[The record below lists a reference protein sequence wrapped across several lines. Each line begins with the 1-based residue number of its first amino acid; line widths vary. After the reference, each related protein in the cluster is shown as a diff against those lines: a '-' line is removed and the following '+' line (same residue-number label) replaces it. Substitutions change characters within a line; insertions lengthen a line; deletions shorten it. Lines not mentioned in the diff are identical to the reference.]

1 MINDDHHHYHDDDD
15 ADNNDSNDGGGG
27 VKPSCLLNCCSGTS
41 NLPSKSTQ
49 SLRMTR
55 QSQPNPGYKNNI
67 RKGWVGK
74 RQKSYE
80 KLSQLEV
87 AHMNS
92 QLREQ
97 DMALWRGGGGL
108 RR

>member
-1 MINDDHHHYHDDDD
+1 MN
-15 ADNNDSNDGGGG
+15 
-27 VKPSCLLNCCSGTS
+27 PSCLLNCCSGTS

-55 QSQPNPGYKNNI
+55 QSQPKPGYKNNI

-74 RQKSYE
+74 RQKLYE
-80 KLSQLEV
+80 KLSQLEG

-97 DMALWRGGGGL
+97 DMALWRGAGVKDASGKHRIKMTGFEVEN
-108 RR
+108 RNWF